1 MEESEG
7 EFRAEPT
14 QIELAKLENA
24 LLQAEYRY
32 GKDIAKLQEGLIRA
46 RKISILHLV
55 GIHLKMVFLT
65 EFSKSIPLEKAL
77 YQWKSK
83 CVTNNASR
91 NKRVK
96 SILVSFY
103 KTVIVRAF
111 YIWKERR
118 MRKISVDKSVEG
130 PVFAQG
136 ALSPL
141 SSEDD
146 DLEI

>member
-1 MEESEG
+1 M
-7 EFRAEPT
+7 
-14 QIELAKLENA
+14 
-24 LLQAEYRY
+24 
-32 GKDIAKLQEGLIRA
+32 
-46 RKISILHLV
+46 
-55 GIHLKMVFLT
+55 
-65 EFSKSIPLEKAL
+65 
-77 YQWKSK
+77 
-83 CVTNNASR
+83 TNNASR

-96 SILVSFY
+96 SILVSLY

-130 PVFAQG
+130 PIFAQG